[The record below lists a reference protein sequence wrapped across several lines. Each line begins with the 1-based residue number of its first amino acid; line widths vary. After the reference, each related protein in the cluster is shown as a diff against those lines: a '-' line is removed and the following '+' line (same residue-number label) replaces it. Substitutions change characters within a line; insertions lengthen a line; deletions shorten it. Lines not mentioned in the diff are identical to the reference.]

1 MRMFRKNLMVLSFI
15 TSIVF
20 TGCDSSAQKVKD
32 AKEDVQDAKIELSQ
46 AQKDSSAKAIKEAR
60 ENDYRVF
67 KIETDAQ
74 IKTNNV
80 RIDELKSKK
89 RMPGKTN
96 DADYTKRI
104 EELRKRNTDL
114 KTRLDNYDTNTS
126 DWDIFKREFS
136 HDMDELGQ
144 SLKDFTVNNKN

>member
-1 MRMFRKNLMVLSFI
+1 MFRKNLMVLLFI

-80 RIDELKSKK
+80 RIDELKSMK
-89 RMPGKTN
+89 RMPGKSN

-104 EELRKRNTDL
+104 NELKKRNTDL
-114 KTRLDNYDTNTS
+114 KTRLDSYDTNTS
-126 DWDIFKREFS
+126 DWDTFKREFK
-136 HDMDELGQ
+136 HDLDELGQ